1 MAVLQR
7 AILLFLLHCLL
18 HNTACACNI
27 TCTADFISSLN
38 CSCSEKALTSS
49 YTVTAACWNEGEN
62 VNSSCEMTPSQ
73 HWCTTE
79 PDFDL
84 IVSVDANCS
93 ASVTKFNSKGLPE
106 SSSSVHFRMFERIK
120 PEAPYDLHLEEN
132 DGGYNIS
139 WTTAY
144 EDEDTYL
151 HKHLIYRVRIRTT
164 DQPFEERTY
173 SIDEDRSYLEIPYEL
188 LRHGIEYEVDV
199 QATVSPIYTEAFWS
213 EWSSPMKWKAN
224 SNERNLYLYV
234 VPFLSV
240 LPCLLLIYLG
250 RIGWLKWL
258 HLYHYIPSPEEFFKP
273 LYHIHHGDFQ
283 RWVGPTFTLSEPDTL
298 ERTIVLQV
306 VKEKQQ
312 APPEKLLEG
321 GDEDTSQR
329 GSEDR
334 QDPGSGRAS
343 QSSSKHLLP
352 GSSSQASTHMTGR
365 ISIHTVTVSGEENTG
380 SVCPEAYRGSICTY
394 LGDHAE
400 VSLSHPGRA
409 VMHRERFL
417 PGPRSDEDE
426 PIEEQAGAFGPYRL
440 NWQLAEGDQELE
452 RLSLN
457 SFSSNERSDDGYPHL
472 ELDLDTIDSGFQDS
486 DCNSPVD
493 TEINLKRPV
502 LGEAG
507 NLHSNYIRQW
517 VTYSSASDATN

>member
-1 MAVLQR
+1 MAALQC
-7 AILLFLLHCLL
+7 ALLSFLLHCLL

-49 YTVTAACWNEGEN
+49 YTVIAACWNEIEK
-62 VNSSCEMTPSQ
+62 VNRSCEMTPSQ

-84 IVSVDANCS
+84 VVSVNANCS
-93 ASVTKFNSKGLPE
+93 ASVTKFNSEGFPE
-106 SSSSVHFRMFERIK
+106 SISSVHFLMYEKIK
-120 PEAPYDLHLEEN
+120 PEAPFNIRLEEN

-144 EDEDTYL
+144 EDEDSYL
-151 HKHLIYRVRIRTT
+151 HKHLIYRVRIRTI
-164 DQPFEERTY
+164 DQPSEERTY
-173 SIDEDRSYLEIPYEL
+173 SIDEDRSYLEIPYGLFRPGTE
-188 LRHGIEYEVDV
+188 HEVDV
-199 QATVSPIYTEAFWS
+199 QASVSPTYMEAFWS
-213 EWSSPMKWKAN
+213 EWSPSKKWKVI
-224 SNERNLYLYV
+224 SDKGNLYMYV
-234 VPFLSV
+234 LPFLSV

-273 LYHIHHGDFQ
+273 LYHTHHGDFQ

-312 APPEKLLEG
+312 APLEKLLEG
-321 GDEDTSQR
+321 NNEDTSR
-329 GSEDR
+329 RDSEDR
-334 QDPGSGRAS
+334 QDPGS
-343 QSSSKHLLP
+343 SSSKHFLP
-352 GSSSQASTHMTGR
+352 GSSSQASTHMTGH
-365 ISIHTVTVSGEENTG
+365 ISIHTVTVSGEESSG
-380 SVCPEAYRGSICTY
+380 SLSPEAYRGSICAY
-394 LGDHAE
+394 LGDRAAE

-426 PIEEQAGAFGPYRL
+426 PIVEQGRAFGPYHL

-452 RLSLN
+452 RLSLD

-493 TEINLKRPV
+493 TELNLKRPV

-517 VTYSSASDATN
+517 VTYSSASGATD

>member
-1 MAVLQR
+1 KKKKNSTLPLTVLHLPLTP
-7 AILLFLLHCLL
+7 A
-18 HNTACACNI
+18 ACACNI

-49 YTVTAACWNEGEN
+49 YTVIAACWNEIEK
-62 VNSSCEMTPSQ
+62 VNRSCEMTPSQ

-84 IVSVDANCS
+84 VVSVNANCS
-93 ASVTKFNSKGLPE
+93 ASVTKFNMHLNASFSLTLLAT
-106 SSSSVHFRMFERIK
+106 VVK
-120 PEAPYDLHLEEN
+120 PEAPFNIRLEEN

-144 EDEDTYL
+144 EDEDSYL
-151 HKHLIYRVRIRTT
+151 HKHLIYRVRIRTI
-164 DQPFEERTY
+164 DQP
-173 SIDEDRSYLEIPYEL
+173 SEDRSYLEIPYGLFRPGTE
-188 LRHGIEYEVDV
+188 HEVDV
-199 QATVSPIYTEAFWS
+199 QASVSPTYMEAFWS
-213 EWSSPMKWKAN
+213 EWSPSKKWKVISEYGWPVNAY
-224 SNERNLYLYV
+224 R
-234 VPFLSV
+234 
-240 LPCLLLIYLG
+240 LILD
-250 RIGWLKWL
+250 RWLKWL

-273 LYHIHHGDFQ
+273 LYHTHHGDFQ

-312 APPEKLLEG
+312 APLEKLLEG
-321 GDEDTSQR
+321 NNEDTR
-329 GSEDR
+329 
-334 QDPGSGRAS
+334 
-343 QSSSKHLLP
+343 
-352 GSSSQASTHMTGR
+352 SSSQASTHMTGH
-365 ISIHTVTVSGEENTG
+365 ISIHTVTVSGEESSG
-380 SVCPEAYRGSICTY
+380 SLSPEAYRGSICAY
-394 LGDHAE
+394 LGDRAAE

-426 PIEEQAGAFGPYRL
+426 PIVEQGRAFGPYHL

-452 RLSLN
+452 RLSLD

-493 TEINLKRPV
+493 TELNLKRPV

-517 VTYSSASDATN
+517 VTYSSASGATD